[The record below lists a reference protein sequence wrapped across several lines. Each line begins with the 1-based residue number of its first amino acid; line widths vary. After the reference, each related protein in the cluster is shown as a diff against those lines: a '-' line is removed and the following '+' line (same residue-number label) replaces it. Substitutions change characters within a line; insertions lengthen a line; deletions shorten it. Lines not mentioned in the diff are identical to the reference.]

1 MSLVQQLEALQ
12 FFGIFGYKIGA
23 TTVSLLVSV
32 MDASNGFLFVT
43 LIYTLGPM
51 LSLQMCDIMMNIEE
65 QRETCLSR
73 AENMT
78 SGCSGLWD
86 KLVCWPSARIGQV
99 VTIPCPDYFSEVNN
113 NDNIGNLTKTC
124 TTEGWSE
131 VSLAAYALNCGYN
144 TNDTE
149 GESVGEFYW
158 AVKAGYT
165 IGHSLSLVSLTAA
178 IAILSTFRKLHCTR
192 NYIHINLFV
201 AFILKAISVFIKDVV
216 LFEVGESDCQP
227 ETVECKAG
235 VVFFNFGIMVSYFW
249 LLVEGLYLHALL
261 AVSFSSERKYFWWY
275 ILIGW
280 GFPTIFITT
289 WVITK
294 AYLEHRGCWDIIND
308 HPWWIIRGPILVTIL
323 VNFIL
328 FICIIRIL
336 RQKINC
342 RNIGRKE
349 IHQYSR
355 LAKSTLLLIP
365 LFGINY
371 IIFAFIPQD
380 VNTEIRLVFDLI
392 LGSFQ
397 GFGVAVLYCFLNG
410 EVQGEVKRKWGRWHM
425 QRFMGKEDNKYQQPQ
440 SVGSNGNN
448 FSTQISILAKCSP
461 STHRAS
467 DSHEHFSAI

>member
-1 MSLVQQLEALQ
+1 
-12 FFGIFGYKIGA
+12 
-23 TTVSLLVSV
+23 
-32 MDASNGFLFVT
+32 MDASKGFFVLT
-43 LIYTLGPM
+43 LMYTLGTM
-51 LSLQMCDIMMNIEE
+51 VSMQICDIMVTIEKQKE
-65 QRETCLSR
+65 SCMSQ

-78 SGCSGLWD
+78 SGCTGMWD
-86 KLVCWPSARIGQV
+86 KVVCWPSARIGQV

-113 NDNIGNLTKTC
+113 NNNIGNLSKTC
-124 TTEGWSE
+124 TTDGWSE
-131 VSLAAYALNCGYN
+131 MSSDYYAVNCAYN

-149 GESVGEFYW
+149 GESTDNFFR

-165 IGHSLSLVSLTAA
+165 IGHSISIFSLT
-178 IAILSTFRKLHCTR
+178 IAIFILCTFRKLHCTR
-192 NYIHINLFV
+192 NYIHIHFFV
-201 AFILKAISVFIKDVV
+201 AFILKGIAVFIKDVV
-216 LFEVGESDCQP
+216 LYEAEESECTP
-227 ETVECKAG
+227 ETVGCKA
-235 VVFFNFGIMVSYFW
+235 VVIFFQFGSMASYFW

-261 AVSFSSERKYFWWY
+261 AISFFSERKYFWWY

-280 GFPTIFITT
+280 GLPTIFITV

-294 AYLEHRGCWDIIND
+294 AYLGHPGCWEMIND
-308 HPWWIIRGPILVTIL
+308 PPWWIIRGPILVTIL

-336 RQKINC
+336 HQKINC

-349 IHQYSR
+349 KHQYSR
-355 LAKSTLLLIP
+355 LTKSTLLLIP

-371 IIFAFIPQD
+371 IIFAFIPEE
-380 VNTEIRLVFDLI
+380 VNTQVRMVFDLI

-425 QRFMGKEDNKYQQPQ
+425 QRFLGKGDTKYQHPQ
-440 SVGSNGNN
+440 SLASNGNN
-448 FSTQISILAKCSP
+448 YSTQISMLAKHSP

-467 DSHEHFSAI
+467 DSQEHFSAI